1 MSYDDGRWQSK
12 KVYGPIF
19 GSFAQ
24 QIATT
29 TTKVQTSANTTDR
42 VEFFRKIK
50 VTGFKFLTKTGTS
63 QAQLAAGYTYS
74 VRLMAGA
81 DIVATAPL
89 KGTAEDGTMA
99 EGVLVTSN
107 ISKIGANEALA
118 LVWRITPNGTA
129 HTSSPM
135 SGNGYI
141 EYQESY
147 L

>member
-24 QIATT
+24 RIATT
-29 TTKVQTSANTTDR
+29 TTKVVTSVNTTDR

-63 QAQLAAGYTYS
+63 QGGSASGKDYS
-74 VRLMAGA
+74 VRLMAGS
-81 DIVATAPL
+81 DIIATALL

-107 ISKIGANEALA
+107 VSKIGPNEALS
-118 LVWRITPNGTA
+118 LVWRITPSGSA
-129 HTSSPM
+129 STSAAM
-135 SGNGYI
+135 SGEGYV

-147 L
+147 I

>member
-1 MSYDDGRWQSK
+1 MSYDDGRFQSK

-19 GSFAQ
+19 ATFALQ
-24 QIATT
+24 TATSG
-29 TTKVQTSANTTDR
+29 TKVVTSINTTDR

-50 VTGFKFLTKTGTS
+50 VTGFKFLPKTGTS
-63 QAQLAAGYTYS
+63 QGQLAAGYTYS
-74 VRLMAGA
+74 VRLMAGS
-81 DIVATAPL
+81 DIIATAPL

-107 ISKIGANEALA
+107 VSKIGPNEAISLA
-118 LVWRITPNGTA
+118 WRITPNGTA
-129 HTSSPM
+129 HTSAAM
-135 SGNGYI
+135 SGEGFI

>member
-1 MSYDDGRWQSK
+1 MSYDDGRYTSK
-12 KVYGPIF
+12 KVYGPIL

-29 TTKVQTSANTTDR
+29 TTKVVTSVNTTDR

-50 VTGFKFLTKTGTS
+50 VKGFKFLTKTGTS

-74 VRLMAGA
+74 VRLMAGS
-81 DIVATAPL
+81 DIIATAPL
-89 KGTAEDGTMA
+89 KGTAENGTMA
-99 EGVLVTSN
+99 EGVLVSSN
-107 ISKIGANEALA
+107 ASKIGANEALS

-129 HTSSPM
+129 HTSALM
-135 SGNGYI
+135 SGEAYL

-147 L
+147 F